1 MTIRSYACSH
11 GVATGALQFRTSP
24 LNGRWR
30 GRFVCG
36 GWFAWTVALA
46 LLSGGGLGRTAWGAE
61 AHDAAGHGDAA
72 HAEDPSEGHAATGE
86 HGADAHGEGA
96 AHGASANPLTV
107 DPDLAIVTAI
117 VFLVLM
123 LILWKFAWGPISAAL
138 DQRERS
144 VADNIAAA
152 ERNHESA
159 KQLLSAHQAKLD
171 GAADEVR
178 RLLEMARK
186 EAEEHKQQVFGEAQ
200 AAARSEKDR
209 ALREIGVAKQQA
221 LQELAEKSV
230 DTAVGL
236 ASRIVKAK
244 LNPQDHSRLIQ
255 DALDQMPSQN

>member
-1 MTIRSYACSH
+1 MAIRSYACSH
-11 GVATGALQFRTSP
+11 GVPADAIPSP
-24 LNGRWR
+24 AARPAVR
-30 GRFVCG
+30 CG
-36 GWFAWTVALA
+36 GVERGGWWSWLVVLV
-46 LLSGGGLGRTAWGAE
+46 LLTTGGAFWGAD
-61 AHDAAGHGDAA
+61 AHGASGHGDSD
-72 HAEDPSEGHAATGE
+72 HAEAPSESHAATGE
-86 HGADAHGEGA
+86 HGADGHGAAEGA

-152 ERNHESA
+152 ERNHEAA
-159 KQLLSAHQAKLD
+159 KQLLSAHQTKLD

-221 LQELAEKSV
+221 LYELAEKSV